1 MKNGMTERRST
12 LAQDIRASSEMM
24 RTVEGK
30 PMKNVTS
37 LNYFE
42 EQKVGNSTSYSYNKE
57 QLA

>member
-1 MKNGMTERRST
+1 MTERRST